1 MRFSSE
7 ESAAYRPCIELQVRE
22 YIACL
27 TGEVEVYRP
36 MTWKL

>member
-1 MRFSSE
+1 MHPHTGHKV
-7 ESAAYRPCIELQVRE
+7 AYRRCIELQVRE

-36 MTWKL
+36 MTWQK